1 MAMPKPAKKDYKVC
15 EFCKISPCMYVAT
28 GEVEYGRFCRN
39 YIADSKKIDNDKK
52 TKKVKFVVN

>member
-1 MAMPKPAKKDYKVC
+1 
-15 EFCKISPCMYVAT
+15 MYVAK